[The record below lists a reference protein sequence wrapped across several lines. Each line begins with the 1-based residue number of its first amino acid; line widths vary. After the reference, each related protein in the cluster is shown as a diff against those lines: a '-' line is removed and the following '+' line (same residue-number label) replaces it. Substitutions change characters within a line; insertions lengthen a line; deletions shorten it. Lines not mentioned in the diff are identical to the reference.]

1 MLKSFFFPKMVPFV
15 R

>member
-1 MLKSFFFPKMVPFV
+1 MFSPPPKMVPFM

>member
-1 MLKSFFFPKMVPFV
+1 MLSNVFPKMVPCM

>member
-1 MLKSFFFPKMVPFV
+1 MFDNIFPKMVPLM